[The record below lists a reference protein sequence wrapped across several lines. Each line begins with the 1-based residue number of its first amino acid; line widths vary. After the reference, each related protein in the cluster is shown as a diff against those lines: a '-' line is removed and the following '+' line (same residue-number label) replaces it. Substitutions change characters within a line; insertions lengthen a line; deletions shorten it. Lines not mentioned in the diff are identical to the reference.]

1 MSYDFQPLILIL
13 TGLLLGLGAWHP
25 LPTNAD
31 SEFESHGVV
40 CERPCS
46 ANELA
51 LALFSNSKGVFR
63 NQVRVNLN
71 ITFAS
76 GSSELDENAK
86 KELDKLVELLNR
98 PRFRNKR
105 LRIEGHTDSDG
116 HRDRNKDLSQ
126 RRADSVKTYLMEKGI
141 PETRL
146 DAQGYGE
153 TRSIADNETAEGREK
168 NRRVEI
174 VYLQR

>member
-1 MSYDFQPLILIL
+1 M
-13 TGLLLGLGAWHP
+13 
-25 LPTNAD
+25 
-31 SEFESHGVV
+31 V

-51 LALFSNSKGVFR
+51 LALFSNSKGAFR

-86 KELDKLVELLNR
+86 KELDKLVEILNR

-126 RRADSVKTYLMEKGI
+126 RRADSVRTYLMEKGI